1 MHSLRSVQTDFD
13 EKEPYQKAVRF
24 SHDGS
29 LLVTG
34 GTDGIVR
41 CWKVNKGMSGV
52 SAWGYILAVSS
63 FHVVV
68 LWLCPHSMW

>member
-1 MHSLRSVQTDFD
+1 MQTDFD

-34 GTDGIVR
+34 GTDGVVR
-41 CWKVNKGMSGV
+41 CWKVNKGMS
-52 SAWGYILAVSS
+52 A
-63 FHVVV
+63 HVVV
-68 LWLCPHSMW
+68 FWLCSHSMR